1 MKLMIDEKSF
11 EDIRPY
17 RDDEIPAA
25 MQRIAGNTS
34 FPLLASYVF
43 PDEDIARVRELVE
56 SIRTVDE
63 FQAKVMSCMNARVI
77 ANTVDEFTYGGLEL
91 LSADKRY
98 LFVSNHRDI
107 VLDSSLMQYV
117 LYCNGHETSE
127 ITFGANLMQGQLVID
142 IGKSNKMFKVERPGA
157 NIKEFYKAS
166 RHLSDYIRHAVCDK
180 RHSVWIAQRNGRT
193 KDGIDLTDQGLVK
206 MLGMSMGGDKVA
218 SIAALNI
225 APVAI
230 SYEWEPCDVLKALE
244 LYEKR
249 KMGSY
254 VKKPGEDINSILTG
268 IVQPKGRVHLE
279 FCPPLRQEELSAFGT
294 LSSGDFNRAVSN
306 LIDQRI
312 HRAYRLTPN
321 NYIAHDLKSGSE
333 EYACRYTE
341 GQKSAFMQR
350 FDRLRQY
357 EDDCD
362 VELLSDI
369 WLGIY
374 AHPVDTVAR

>member
-1 MKLMIDEKSF
+1 MIDEKNF

-34 FPLLASYVF
+34 FSLLASYVF
-43 PDEDIARVRELVE
+43 PDEDIAQVRELVK

-77 ANTVDEFTYGGLEL
+77 ANTMDEFTYGGLEL

-98 LFVSNHRDI
+98 LFISNHRDI

-157 NIKEFYKAS
+157 NIREFYKSS

-180 RHSVWIAQRNGRT
+180 HHSVWIAQRNGRT

-244 LYEKR
+244 LYERR

-268 IVQPKGRVHLE
+268 IVQPKGCVHLE
-279 FCPPLRQEELSAFGT
+279 FCPPLCPEELSAFGA
-294 LSSGDFNRAVSN
+294 LPPGDFNRAVSN
-306 LIDQRI
+306 LIDRRV
-312 HRAYRLTPN
+312 HHAYRLTPN

-333 EYACRYTE
+333 EYACCYTE
-341 GQKSAFMQR
+341 EQKTAFMKR
-350 FDRLRQY
+350 FETLRQY

-362 VELLSDI
+362 MELLSDI

-374 AHPVDTVAR
+374 AHPVDTVVR